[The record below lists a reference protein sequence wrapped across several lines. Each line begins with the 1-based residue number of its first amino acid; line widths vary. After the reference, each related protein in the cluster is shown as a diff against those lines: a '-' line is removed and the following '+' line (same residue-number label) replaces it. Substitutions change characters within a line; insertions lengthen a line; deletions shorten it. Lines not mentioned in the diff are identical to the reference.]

1 MNILFLGDSITEGVG
16 ASAPDKKYTDIVGTK
31 LGCRIVNYG
40 ISGTRIGRQ
49 KYTSD
54 RTIRDIDFRTRVNL
68 MEDEA
73 DVVFVFGGTNDY
85 GHGTLHLGEPEQ
97 FKEDT
102 FCSQFHLLIRELLKK
117 YDKDKLC
124 FILPLHRFFEEPMA
138 CKGDNANE
146 LGASLGEY
154 VDAMRKILS
163 VYKIDY
169 IDLYENGFPKPLTD
183 KGDEYTKD
191 GLHPNDRGHEFVAN
205 CICDYIFGKF
215 GIDVR

>member
-16 ASAPDKKYTDIVGTK
+16 ASAPDKKYTDLVGAR
-31 LGCRIVNYG
+31 LGCRVVNYG

-49 KYTSD
+49 KHTSD

-68 MEDEA
+68 MEDDA

-85 GHGTLHLGEPEQ
+85 GHGTLHLGDPEQ
-97 FKEDT
+97 FKADT
-102 FCSQFHLLIRELLKK
+102 FCSQLQLLIKELLQK
-117 YDKDKLC
+117 YDRDKLC
-124 FILPLHRFFEEPMA
+124 FILPLRRFFEEPLA
-138 CKGDNANE
+138 CKGDGVNE

-154 VDAMRKILS
+154 VDAMRKIIS

-169 IDLYENGFPKPLTD
+169 IDLYKNGFPKPLTD

-191 GLHPNDRGHEFVAN
+191 GLHPNDRGHEFIAS
-205 CICDYIFGKF
+205 CICDYIFDKF
-215 GIDVR
+215 NIKK